1 MLLKCM
7 CNNISIE
14 NKKLL
19 LRSFLYKKKR
29 KRVLVLPDTV
39 TGHRWTQKVVKLCND
54 VGVMVQVRD
63 IEAFYKLF
71 QKKNNNQLHKRTIVR
86 FVNRRFAEDL
96 LSKRNIS
103 LTLDLNKLRFPR
115 GTQIYFN
122 ANLCGYYKRM
132 SYMSK
137 ELKKI
142 GRIKYFWKRS
152 GSIKIRRVSETAV
165 IKILHQRDLEI
176 ESSKTVF
183 KVDFGK

>member
-1 MLLKCM
+1 M

-96 LSKRNIS
+96 LSKR
-103 LTLDLNKLRFPR
+103 
-115 GTQIYFN
+115 
-122 ANLCGYYKRM
+122 
-132 SYMSK
+132 
-137 ELKKI
+137 
-142 GRIKYFWKRS
+142 
-152 GSIKIRRVSETAV
+152 
-165 IKILHQRDLEI
+165 IL
-176 ESSKTVF
+176 V
-183 KVDFGK
+183 